1 MKIRLAKYRID
12 GTMKNLLKY
21 KYELNILYKNIVNNG
36 YCKIYTKHKAII
48 AANVKRRRTMAQKYL
63 TIMEVSQKQ
72 AFIFASNRLKKNVE
86 NSNIIAWIMDPE
98 YFEQTIA
105 DPALFTEE
113 KNLVYS
119 GGGHTVLQFDS
130 KDIAR
135 NFTTFPK

>member
-1 MKIRLAKYRID
+1 
-12 GTMKNLLKY
+12 
-21 KYELNILYKNIVNNG
+21 
-36 YCKIYTKHKAII
+36 
-48 AANVKRRRTMAQKYL
+48 MAQKYL

-130 KDIAR
+130 KDAAR
-135 NFTTFPK
+135 EFYK